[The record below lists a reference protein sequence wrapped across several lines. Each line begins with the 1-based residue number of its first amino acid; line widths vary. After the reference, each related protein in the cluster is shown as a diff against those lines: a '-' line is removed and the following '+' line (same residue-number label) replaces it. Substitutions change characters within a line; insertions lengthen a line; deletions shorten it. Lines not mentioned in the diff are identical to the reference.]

1 MIPALREW
9 YYEYADQGLTIV
21 SVHTPEFEF
30 EKNIASIQNALVEL
44 DVPYPVAVDN
54 DWITWRA
61 YGNRY
66 WPAMYFIDRSG
77 NIRHLKIG
85 EGRMAET
92 ESVLQALLAEGF

>member
-9 YYEYADQGLTIV
+9 YYEYTDQGLTIV
-21 SVHTPEFEF
+21 TVHTPEFEY
-30 EKNIASIQNALVEL
+30 EKNITNIENALVQL

-54 DWITWRA
+54 DWVTWRA
-61 YGNRY
+61 YSNRY

-77 NIRHLKIG
+77 NIRYLKIG

-92 ESVLQALLAEGF
+92 ELVLQALLAEG